1 MSRFLDTINNPDDLK
16 KLTIEELPELAEEV
30 RERIV
35 STISKTGGHLAS
47 SLGAVDIAIA
57 VHYVF
62 NAPADKVI
70 WDVGHQ
76 AYAHKLLTGR
86 REAFATI
93 RQLGGISGFP
103 KISESIYDAFGT
115 GHSSTSISAAA
126 GTAVARDLKGDDY
139 KVIAIIGDGSLT
151 AGLAF
156 EGLNQAG
163 HLKKDIIVILNDN
176 EMSIS
181 QNVGALSSFLS
192 RKITGRLAT
201 RIKKEA
207 EGFFL
212 SIPSIGRRLVSL
224 AKRAED
230 SLIALLTP
238 GMLFEGLGFHYI
250 GPIDGHNLNELINT
264 FHDARELNGPILI
277 HVLTKKGKGY
287 LPAEE
292 QPVQFHGVGPFE
304 KETGRPVKPEKKIA
318 SYTEVFGKTIL
329 ELAEKDER
337 IVAITAAMPEG
348 TGLDKFAER
357 FPDRFFD
364 VGIAEQHALTFAA
377 GLAKEGFIPVVAIYS
392 TFLQRAYDEI
402 LHDVCLQNLPVIM
415 AIDRAGIVGADGPTH
430 HGMFD
435 ISCLRHIPNMVIMAP
450 KDENE
455 LRHMLK
461 TAVKCGRPA
470 AIRYPRGEGYDID
483 ASSPTKE
490 LPFGKAEILK
500 DGNALLILAIGVTV
514 YPAMDAAKRL
524 EKIGINAAV
533 VNCRFAKPLDEDL
546 IISFA
551 KKTGKVIMT
560 VEENALDGGFGS
572 AVLELLEKHGLSGCS
587 VKRIG
592 VPDEFV
598 EHGSQKELRRLYC
611 LDADGIEKTAMDMTK
626 DDASK
631 RKRAC

>member
-1 MSRFLDTINNPDDLK
+1 MTNLLDTINNPDDLK

-212 SIPSIGRRLVSL
+212 SIPRIGRRLVSL

-435 ISCLRHIPNMVIMAP
+435 ISCLRHIPNMAIMAP

-483 ASSPTKE
+483 ISSPTKE

-551 KKTGKVIMT
+551 KKTGKVMT

>member
-1 MSRFLDTINNPDDLK
+1 MTNLLDTINNPDDLK

-212 SIPSIGRRLVSL
+212 SIPRIGRRLVSL

-318 SYTEVFGKTIL
+318 SYTEIFGKTIL

-435 ISCLRHIPNMVIMAP
+435 ISCLRHIPNMAIMAP

-483 ASSPTKE
+483 ISSPTKE

-551 KKTGKVIMT
+551 KKTGKVMT

-572 AVLELLEKHGLSGCS
+572 AVLELLEKNGLSGCS

>member
-1 MSRFLDTINNPDDLK
+1 MTNLLDTINNPDDLK

-212 SIPSIGRRLVSL
+212 SIPRIGRRLVSL

-264 FHDARELNGPILI
+264 FRDARELNGPILI

-287 LPAEE
+287 LPAEA

-318 SYTEVFGKTIL
+318 SYTEIFGKTIL

-337 IVAITAAMPEG
+337 VVAITAAMPEG

-435 ISCLRHIPNMVIMAP
+435 ISCLRHIPNMAIMAP

-470 AIRYPRGEGYDID
+470 AIRYPRGEGYNID
-483 ASSPTKE
+483 VSSPIKE
-490 LPFGKAEILK
+490 LPFGKAELLK

-551 KKTGKVIMT
+551 KKTGKVIT

>member
-1 MSRFLDTINNPDDLK
+1 MTNLLDTINNPDDLK
-16 KLTIEELPELAEEV
+16 KLTVEELPELAEEV

-212 SIPSIGRRLVSL
+212 SIPRIGRRLVSL

-318 SYTEVFGKTIL
+318 SYTEIFGKTML

-435 ISCLRHIPNMVIMAP
+435 ISCLRHIPNMAIMAP

-483 ASSPTKE
+483 ISSPTKE

-514 YPAMDAAKRL
+514 YPAMDAANRL

-551 KKTGKVIMT
+551 KKTGKVMT

>member
-1 MSRFLDTINNPDDLK
+1 MTNLLDTINNPDDLK
-16 KLTIEELPELAEEV
+16 KLAIEELPELAEEV

-212 SIPSIGRRLVSL
+212 SIPRIGRRLVSL

-357 FPDRFFD
+357 FRDRFFD

-435 ISCLRHIPNMVIMAP
+435 ISCLRHIPNMAIMAP

-470 AIRYPRGEGYDID
+470 AIRYPRGEGYNIDI
-483 ASSPTKE
+483 SSPTKE

-551 KKTGKVIMT
+551 KKTGKVMT

-572 AVLELLEKHGLSGCS
+572 AVLELLEKNGLSGCS

>member
-1 MSRFLDTINNPDDLK
+1 MGLLEKINSPEDLK
-16 KLTIEELPELAEEV
+16 KIDKNNLPRLAEEI
-30 RERIV
+30 RETIIDVV
-35 STISKTGGHLAS
+35 SKNGGHLAS
-47 SLGAVDIAIA
+47 NLGSVELSIAI
-57 VHYVF
+57 HYIF
-62 NAPADKVI
+62 NAPNDQII

-76 AYAHKLLTGR
+76 AYTHKILTGR
-86 REAFATI
+86 REAFHTL
-93 RQLGGISGFP
+93 RQFNGISGFP
-103 KISESIYDAFGT
+103 RREESRYDVFNV
-115 GHSSTSISAAA
+115 GHSGTSISAAL
-126 GTAVARDLKGDDY
+126 GKAVARDFLGENY
-139 KVIAIIGDGSLT
+139 KVIAVIGDGSMT

-181 QNVGALSSFLS
+181 KNVGALSSCLS

-212 SIPSIGRRLVSL
+212 SIPRIGRRLVSL

-287 LPAEE
+287 LPAEA

-304 KETGRPVKPEKKIA
+304 KETGRAVKPGKKNY

-357 FPDRFFD
+357 FPDRFFY

-377 GLAKEGFIPVVAIYS
+377 GLAKEGLLTVVAIYS

-435 ISCLRHIPNMVIMAP
+435 ISCLRHIPNMAIMAP

-455 LRHMLK
+455 
-461 TAVKCGRPA
+461 
-470 AIRYPRGEGYDID
+470 
-483 ASSPTKE
+483 
-490 LPFGKAEILK
+490 F
-500 DGNALLILAIGVTV
+500 
-514 YPAMDAAKRL
+514 
-524 EKIGINAAV
+524 
-533 VNCRFAKPLDEDL
+533 
-546 IISFA
+546 
-551 KKTGKVIMT
+551 
-560 VEENALDGGFGS
+560 
-572 AVLELLEKHGLSGCS
+572 
-587 VKRIG
+587 
-592 VPDEFV
+592 
-598 EHGSQKELRRLYC
+598 
-611 LDADGIEKTAMDMTK
+611 
-626 DDASK
+626 
-631 RKRAC
+631 RK

>member
-1 MSRFLDTINNPDDLK
+1 M
-16 KLTIEELPELAEEV
+16 
-30 RERIV
+30 
-35 STISKTGGHLAS
+35 
-47 SLGAVDIAIA
+47 DIAIA

-212 SIPSIGRRLVSL
+212 SIPRIGRRLVSL

-483 ASSPTKE
+483 ISSPTKE

-551 KKTGKVIMT
+551 KKTGKVMT

>member
-139 KVIAIIGDGSLT
+139 KVIAIIGDGSMT

-212 SIPSIGRRLVSL
+212 SIPRIGRRLVSL

-551 KKTGKVIMT
+551 KKTGKVMT

>member
-1 MSRFLDTINNPDDLK
+1 M
-16 KLTIEELPELAEEV
+16 
-30 RERIV
+30 
-35 STISKTGGHLAS
+35 
-47 SLGAVDIAIA
+47 DIAIA

-212 SIPSIGRRLVSL
+212 SIPRIGRRLVSL

-304 KETGRPVKPEKKIA
+304 KETGRPVKPEKNIA

-483 ASSPTKE
+483 ISSPTKE

-500 DGNALLILAIGVTV
+500 DGDALLILAIGVTV
-514 YPAMDAAKRL
+514 YPALDAANRL

-546 IISFA
+546 IISFV
-551 KKTGKVIMT
+551 KKTGKVMT

-572 AVLELLEKHGLSGCS
+572 AVLELLEKNGLSGCS

>member
-1 MSRFLDTINNPDDLK
+1 MSKLLDTINNPDDLK

-212 SIPSIGRRLVSL
+212 SIPRIGRRLVSL

-264 FHDARELNGPILI
+264 FRDARELNGPILI

-304 KETGRPVKPEKKIA
+304 KETGRPVKPERKIA

-357 FPDRFFD
+357 FRDRFFD

-435 ISCLRHIPNMVIMAP
+435 ISCLRHIPNMAIMAP

-483 ASSPTKE
+483 ISSPTRE

-551 KKTGKVIMT
+551 KKTGKVMT

-572 AVLELLEKHGLSGCS
+572 AVLELLEKNGLSGCS

>member
-1 MSRFLDTINNPDDLK
+1 MTNLLDTINNPDDLK
-16 KLTIEELPELAEEV
+16 KLTVEELPELAEEV

-212 SIPSIGRRLVSL
+212 SIPRIGRRLVSL

-318 SYTEVFGKTIL
+318 SYTEIFGKTML

-435 ISCLRHIPNMVIMAP
+435 ISCLRHIPNMAIMAP

-483 ASSPTKE
+483 ISSPTKE

-551 KKTGKVIMT
+551 KKTGKVMT